1 MDGGFPYLGEWA
13 KRLCKGCW
21 IKTGC
26 ERQERS
32 HLEGGLR
39 GKESKAEG
47 TWKFLSFR
55 DDKKNYLSRALH
67 AAEPEQS
74 WSVMPSSHC
83 VA

>member
-13 KRLCKGCW
+13 GRLCKGCW

-26 ERQERS
+26 ERLERS
-32 HLEGGLR
+32 HLEGGLW

-55 DDKKNYLSRALH
+55 DDKKLTCQELYMQLSRSRAGL
-67 AAEPEQS
+67 
-74 WSVMPSSHC
+74 
-83 VA
+83 